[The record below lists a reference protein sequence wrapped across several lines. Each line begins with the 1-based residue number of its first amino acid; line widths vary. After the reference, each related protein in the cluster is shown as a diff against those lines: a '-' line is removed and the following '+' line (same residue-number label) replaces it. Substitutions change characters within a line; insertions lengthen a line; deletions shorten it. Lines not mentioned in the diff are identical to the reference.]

1 MATSQ
6 NPGATSDPTQSVPTS
21 MTPEEL
27 QTQITSGLTTA
38 DGAVTQS
45 TADLKLVHQ
54 ARVANLTR
62 TAAFLAKKYGAT
74 DPRVKAAQD
83 AVAAGNITVAR
94 VSMTHQQLSTVAPQ
108 VAANG
113 WSLYGRVFN
122 SHLQPAAGYTVFLVD
137 AQKTYQQ
144 TYGFSYTDSTGYF
157 QIDYAGA
164 KAGTAPTGKSTAGA
178 KAAAAAALQVFVEIV
193 NASAQPVYLNAT
205 AFQPV
210 TGKATYQNIVLPVG
224 EKPIGDPP
232 AEIRAVAIPNAE
244 KKS

>member
-6 NPGATSDPTQSVPTS
+6 NPGATEDPTQSAPTS

-27 QTQITSGLTTA
+27 QTQINSGLTTA

-45 TADLKLVHQ
+45 TGDLKLVNE

-83 AVAAGNITVAR
+83 AVAAGKITVAR
-94 VSMTHQQLSTVAPQ
+94 VFMTQQQLSTAALQ

-113 WSLYGRVFN
+113 WSLYGRVFD
-122 SHLQPAAGYTVFLVD
+122 SQLQPVSAYTVFLVD

-144 TYGFSYTDSTGYF
+144 AYGFSYTDSTGYF
-157 QIDYAGA
+157 QIDYAGPQA
-164 KAGTAPTGKSTAGA
+164 GNVPAGTPGATAQ
-178 KAAAAAALQVFVEIV
+178 AAAAAPQLFVEIV
-193 NASAQPVYLNAT
+193 NANAQPVYLNTT

-210 TGKATYQNIVLPVG
+210 TGKAKYQNIVLPVG

-232 AEIRAVAIPNAE
+232 AEIRAVAIPNTQKE
-244 KKS
+244 S